1 MLPQRLL
8 VGIAA
13 YRQGNWTFDRLNNV
27 GDANSRSGTG
37 KHDSTACTARRTQQ
51 AGLRKNADKLLCGGK
66 GQTGFGGK
74 VGCRYARRAAMARS
88 CAHDHHCIIGHI
100 RQTHL
105 AYPNQINSLRL
116 GADGPFDRLNQAIK
130 DSISRKLPLLGH

>member
-1 MLPQRLL
+1 LCQRAAHRSVYDWPVRLNATIAFFYAMLPQRLL

-51 AGLRKNADKLLCGGK
+51 AGLRKNADKLLCGGQ
-66 GQTGFGGK
+66 G
-74 VGCRYARRAAMARS
+74 
-88 CAHDHHCIIGHI
+88 
-100 RQTHL
+100 
-105 AYPNQINSLRL
+105 
-116 GADGPFDRLNQAIK
+116 
-130 DSISRKLPLLGH
+130 